1 MKKIFLYA
9 TVFIFGMTIST
20 MSFAED
26 AFEKD
31 EGTGWNEYVN
41 DDGSISQMND
51 MGEGQY
57 MDGDQSEQQ
66 LDGGG
71 DGGDF
76 ITNDG
81 APLQEEEE

>member
-1 MKKIFLYA
+1 MKKIFSVLIVCMFA
-9 TVFIFGMTIST
+9 ISA

-41 DDGSISQMND
+41 DDGSITQMDD

>member
-1 MKKIFLYA
+1 MKK
-9 TVFIFGMTIST
+9 TISILT
-20 MSFAED
+20 VLSILLLSQA
-26 AFEKD
+26 AFPEGPFDKD

-41 DDGSISQMND
+41 DDGSITQMDD

-57 MDGDQSEQQ
+57 MDADLSEKQ
-66 LDGGG
+66 LDQGP

-81 APLQEEEE
+81 APLQEEEI